1 MDNGENGAFPYG
13 FAHSSGTGEEIQAG
27 MTKLE
32 YFSAIAM
39 QGVISNI
46 KDFNLVL
53 PSEVA
58 SVSVSMARALLNE
71 LKKYE

>member
-1 MDNGENGAFPYG
+1 MDNGEKGALPYG
-13 FAHSSGTGEEIQAG
+13 FSKPSGEVERQLG

-39 QGVISNI
+39 QGVISNAR
-46 KDFNLVL
+46 DFNLVL